1 MIRLISDQGVNEP
14 MVVRNGLTDGP
25 ELLELVGKVVLEFV
39 PGPLAFCAWP
49 TETKRRSTAA

>member
-1 MIRLISDQGVNEP
+1 